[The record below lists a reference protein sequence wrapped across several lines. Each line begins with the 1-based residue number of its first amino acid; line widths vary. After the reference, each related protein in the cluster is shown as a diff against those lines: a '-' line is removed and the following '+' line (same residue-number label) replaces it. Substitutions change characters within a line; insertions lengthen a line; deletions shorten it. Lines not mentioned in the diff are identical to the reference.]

1 MLQKI
6 LVAIDRSE
14 MNQQVFDEAL
24 LLAKSTESSLMLLH
38 VLYPF
43 DKGYPHPMYPSA
55 DAYPSLYDEAIKS
68 YTEQL
73 QQFEHEGVEFLRS
86 LAQKAI
92 DLGIP
97 TEPVQTPGDP
107 GKTLC
112 EIAKSWNADV
122 IMMGRRGRSGLSEIL
137 LGSVSNYVLH
147 HAPCSMMIV
156 QGVLSDAEKLQE
168 YLDVC

>member
-24 LLAKSTESSLMLLH
+24 LLAKSTDSSLMLLH
-38 VLYPF
+38 ALYPF
-43 DKGYPHPMYPSA
+43 DKGYPHPIYPSA
-55 DAYPSLYDEAIKS
+55 DAYPTLYDEAIKS

-86 LAQKAI
+86 LTQKAM
-92 DLGIP
+92 DLGID
-97 TEPVQTPGDP
+97 TEYAQTPGDP
-107 GKTLC
+107 GKTIC
-112 EIAKSWNADV
+112 EIALNRNVDV

-147 HAPCSMMIV
+147 HAPCSVMIV
-156 QGVLSDAEKLQE
+156 QGMLSDAEKLQE